1 VYNGRV
7 HNDDNNNN
15 HNNNNNHDNNNHDN
29 NNYDHF
35 DQPVQ
40 HSMGNVER
48 LFIDVCWWHTNT
60 RVLNGIKR

>member
-7 HNDDNNNN
+7 HDDDNPRYNHRCDDNNN
-15 HNNNNNHDNNNHDN
+15 HKRTDESM
-29 NNYDHF
+29 
-35 DQPVQ
+35 Q

-60 RVLNGIKR
+60 RVLNGIER